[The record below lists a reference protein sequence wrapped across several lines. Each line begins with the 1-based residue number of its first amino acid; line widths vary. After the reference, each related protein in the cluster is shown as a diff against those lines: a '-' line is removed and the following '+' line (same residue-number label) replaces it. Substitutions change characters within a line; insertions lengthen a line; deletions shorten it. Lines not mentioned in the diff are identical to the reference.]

1 MSDDPNARAEGF
13 YWVEL
18 GQNPPE
24 IAYWERGEWWL
35 AGDARPWQPDAV
47 NVLSDK
53 LVFRPRL
60 TPVAGRVSRCGDEL
74 ARTALYEAKSSQGD
88 RNPAECGS
96 GPLVW
101 DGIRP
106 GAR

>member
-1 MSDDPNARAEGF
+1 
-13 YWVEL
+13 VVL

-60 TPVAGRVSRCGDEL
+60 APVAGRD
-74 ARTALYEAKSSQGD
+74 
-88 RNPAECGS
+88 
-96 GPLVW
+96 VW
-101 DGIRP
+101 HP
-106 GAR
+106 

>member
-1 MSDDPNARAEGF
+1 LRRILQPVGNPVGAVRLLSNDPNVREEGF
-13 YWVEL
+13 YRVVL

-47 NVLSDK
+47 DVLSDK

-60 TPVAGRVSRCGDEL
+60 TPVA
-74 ARTALYEAKSSQGD
+74 
-88 RNPAECGS
+88 
-96 GPLVW
+96 
-101 DGIRP
+101 
-106 GAR
+106 

>member
-1 MSDDPNARAEGF
+1 MSDDPDDPGAREEGF

-47 NVLSDK
+47 NALSDM
-53 LVFRPRL
+53 LAP
-60 TPVAGRVSRCGDEL
+60 SRNVPF
-74 ARTALYEAKSSQGD
+74 APS
-88 RNPAECGS
+88 
-96 GPLVW
+96 
-101 DGIRP
+101 
-106 GAR
+106 